1 MSEPILPSFSEL
13 VLHSA
18 AFSLDALGKAQR
30 EVIDEFQTSSATPL
44 VKVLQMVQL
53 QKAISAVGM
62 FSMFDAILQDEL
74 QCADGFR
81 LAGELLEAR
90 GEVALKERFSELQL
104 AVNVLKHGRGRSYD
118 ALVRRVDALPFMV
131 KLPVEAFFN
140 EGDVGEVATLVEVDD
155 VFILLCARVIHDV
168 SIVVRAAAP
177 DWRKGG
183 RHDIGD
189 NRV

>member
-74 QCADGFR
+74 QRGSPDKAQRNPGNRDR
-81 LAGELLEAR
+81 ITPYSVTLLTGYR
-90 GEVALKERFSELQL
+90 IKESE
-104 AVNVLKHGRGRSYD
+104 
-118 ALVRRVDALPFMV
+118 
-131 KLPVEAFFN
+131 
-140 EGDVGEVATLVEVDD
+140 
-155 VFILLCARVIHDV
+155 
-168 SIVVRAAAP
+168 
-177 DWRKGG
+177 
-183 RHDIGD
+183 
-189 NRV
+189 